1 MSVVRFSLLASAA
14 MLAAPVLPQT
24 AAPTAAP
31 AAAKRVYTPADFA
44 RFAPKTAYDMLVQ
57 VPSFTIRT
65 PNTTERGLGQASE
78 NVLINGE
85 RIANKSSGAV
95 DQLRRTSVD
104 NVERIE
110 IVDAASLGIAG
121 LSGQVANV
129 ILKAATKSSGQFE
142 WSPNFRAHFA
152 KPELLGGSISYTGK
166 SGPVDYTLSAQNYYG
181 RGGFGGPIKIYDP
194 NGVLTETRNE
204 IYHSEQEQ

>member
-1 MSVVRFSLLASAA
+1 MVVLRSWAAILLSGNA
-14 MLAAPVLPQT
+14 LAAPTPVFAQAVGPADSGT
-24 AAPTAAP
+24 APPP
-31 AAAKRVYTPADFA
+31 AAAAAANRRIYTPADFA

-152 KPELLGGSISYTGK
+152 KPEIL
-166 SGPVDYTLSAQNYYG
+166 
-181 RGGFGGPIKIYDP
+181 
-194 NGVLTETRNE
+194 
-204 IYHSEQEQ
+204 